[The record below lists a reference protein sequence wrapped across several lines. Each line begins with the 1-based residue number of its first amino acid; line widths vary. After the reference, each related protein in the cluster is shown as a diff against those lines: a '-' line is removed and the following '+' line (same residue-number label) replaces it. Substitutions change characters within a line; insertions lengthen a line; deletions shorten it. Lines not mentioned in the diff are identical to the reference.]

1 MFGIDA
7 GGTYIK
13 LGEPITDVIEMHPL
27 PYSKEWMRHQLDGTT
42 PPYLITGAGSS
53 TIQSWLPD
61 VEFEMV
67 PELQATGLGGAY
79 LAGMEEC
86 IVINI
91 GSGTPILYV
100 DLPEKRVEHVSGTG
114 MGSASL
120 AGLSYYMT
128 GIYDLDRIEE
138 KAFEGEPERVDLLI
152 RDIYENP
159 DLVKLP
165 GDVTASNFGK
175 YQDWRHIGL
184 DRRPD
189 VSDLLAGLHKM
200 VAETIAVMAGLA
212 CKQGPKNGLTVAITG
227 GGTLNQAL
235 MKYVRISFD
244 YLKQPYII
252 PRKAVYSTLH
262 GLFVF
267 EDLI

>member
-13 LGEPITDVIEMHPL
+13 LGEPVTDVMEMHPL
-27 PYSKEWMRHQLDGTT
+27 PYSKQWIRHQLEGAA

-53 TIQSWLPD
+53 TIRNWLPNVD
-61 VEFEMV
+61 FILV
-67 PELQATGLGGAY
+67 PELQAIGLGGAY
-79 LAGMEEC
+79 LAETEEC

-91 GSGTPILYV
+91 GSGTPILYAN
-100 DLPEKRVEHVSGTG
+100 LAEKRVEHLSGTG

-138 KAFEGEPERVDLLI
+138 KAFEGESERVDLLI
-152 RDIYENP
+152 KDIYENP
-159 DLVKLP
+159 ELVKLP
-165 GDVTASNFGK
+165 GDITASNFGK

-189 VSDLLAGLHKM
+189 INDLLAGLHKM

-212 CKQGPKNGLTVAITG
+212 CKQYTDKKLTVSVTG
-227 GGTLNQAL
+227 GGTLNRAL
-235 MKYVRISFD
+235 MKYLRISFD
-244 YLKQPYII
+244 YLEQPYII
-252 PRKAVYSTLH
+252 PQKAVFSTLH